1 MAPNKASDARF
12 VLEKLAAL
20 RGMAPEEMAALT
32 VKNAMTVYGL
42 G

>member
-1 MAPNKASDARF
+1 MASNEMSDVRF

-20 RGMAPEEMAALT
+20 RGMTPEEMAALT